1 MKVGDAVIVS
11 RIRYDMTR
19 DVTGQHLREEVV
31 GVITRCRRLPY
42 SHEDD
47 IEREWRVF
55 TSDELHHWYH
65 EDDLIIPQ

>member
-31 GVITRCRRLPY
+31 GVITQCRRVPY
-42 SHEDD
+42 SREDD
-47 IEREWRVF
+47 IERECRVF